1 MFCRLTKEFL
11 SKNGIGFEDRNIMT
25 DPQAPKE
32 LQKLHVTT
40 TPVTLVDSGFAWNSC
55 EAALAGPLGTGKN

>member
-1 MFCRLTKEFL
+1 
-11 SKNGIGFEDRNIMT
+11 MT